1 MNPFIMQL
9 SGLLFSPD
17 YDDNND
23 EKEDD
28 DDDDDDG
35 YGFLY
40 FCTVHFN
47 IIIQYKPKNALFHKL
62 KY

>member
-28 DDDDDDG
+28 DEMTMTVMV
-35 YGFLY
+35 FLC
-40 FCTVHFN
+40 FCTVHCN
-47 IIIQYKPKNALFHKL
+47 IIIQYKPTKCTFS
-62 KY
+62 